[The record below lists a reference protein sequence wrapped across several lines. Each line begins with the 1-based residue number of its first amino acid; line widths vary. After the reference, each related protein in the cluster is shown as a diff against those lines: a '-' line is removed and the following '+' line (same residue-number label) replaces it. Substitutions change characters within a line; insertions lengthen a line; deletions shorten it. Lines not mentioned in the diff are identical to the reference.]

1 MELQVKLDFAEY
13 LATKE
18 FMKVLDNASACKH
31 QINSAEKVISPAIIF
46 EAVVSSIPDAVAKLE
61 LPKVAQEHF
70 AGLIDVNYI
79 ASNYYDKEITAKKIQ
94 PQGDFFHEYFKTE
107 ADKLAQKEK
116 NEVPVCEW
124 VIKDVVTPQQ
134 CMGMGMGLRVQH
146 VTIRVYVMHMQR
158 STDISVTFGL

>member
-13 LATKE
+13 LATKG
-18 FMKVLDNASACKH
+18 FMQVLDRSGAYKH
-31 QINSAEKVISPAIIF
+31 QINSAEKVISPAIIL

-70 AGLIDVNYI
+70 AGLIDANNI
-79 ASNYYDKEITAKKIQ
+79 ASQDCDKEITAKKIQ
-94 PQGDFFHEYFKTE
+94 PTGYFGYKTE
-107 ADKLAQKEK
+107 ADKLAQKEE
-116 NEVPVCEW
+116 NEVPVREW
-124 VIKDVVTPQQ
+124 VMKDVVTLQQ

-146 VTIRVYVMHMQR
+146 VTIRVYVMHMQK